1 VKQGKVGRLAAL
13 AAKLEMPLHHLA
25 LNWCISNSRVSTVIL
40 GASKL
45 SQLEDNLAALK
56 SRDRVTE
63 KVRAQ
68 IDAIL
73 QNAPAGPL
81 RY

>member
-1 VKQGKVGRLAAL
+1 
-13 AAKLEMPLHHLA
+13 MPLHHLA
-25 LNWCISNSRVSTVIL
+25 LNWCISNPRVSTVIL

-56 SRDRVTE
+56 TRERVTD
-63 KVRAQ
+63 KVKAQ

-73 QNAPAGPL
+73 QNTPAGPQ